1 MISFPRRRVAVT
13 VPGTV
18 VVAVGAVLATT
29 SFADAAT
36 ARRDLAV
43 GTSALRF
50 QPPATIPDTGTAT
63 VTVTNRGTTRPSA
76 ASIEVDTV
84 SRLNRVTANGHRCRV
99 VNVPGGTDVAR
110 CAIPQRMIP
119 APRRSLTMAV
129 TVVINSPPGNCSC
142 VPFTVRLIVAGDSSP
157 SNNVATAPIVR

>member
-1 MISFPRRRVAVT
+1 MILFPRRRVAVT
-13 VPGTV
+13 VPVTV

-29 SFADAAT
+29 SFAEAAT

-50 QPPATIPDTGTAT
+50 QPPATLPDTGTAT

-84 SRLNRVTANGHRCRV
+84 SRLNRVTANGQRCRV
-99 VNVPGGTDVAR
+99 VKVPGGTDVAKTVHVGDR
-110 CAIPQRMIP
+110 DHANRAI
-119 APRRSLTMAV
+119 
-129 TVVINSPPGNCSC
+129 
-142 VPFTVRLIVAGDSSP
+142 
-157 SNNVATAPIVR
+157 